1 MITTAT
7 TAIPCWSYGYATLK
21 LRLYQVPV
29 RSLKLSNLATISTWM
44 GDHTKI
50 VVDADAK
57 TFGNPRTGLH
67 GCGIGSAF
75 IFLPGS
81 GSAFGMRIRIQERK

>member
-1 MITTAT
+1 
-7 TAIPCWSYGYATLK
+7 
-21 LRLYQVPV
+21 
-29 RSLKLSNLATISTWM
+29 M